1 MKKITSKEIIFKDP
15 KNEKAEIFEFDNVL
29 VSLEKHRDL
38 NKIIKNDKET
48 IFAVV
53 ERGMVDKNKNYVLSV
68 GDIVRTDTI
77 KKLSESFNINN
88 YIKII
93 KIRKKN

>member
-1 MKKITSKEIIFKDP
+1 MSI
-15 KNEKAEIFEFDNVL
+15 
-29 VSLEKHRDL
+29 EKHKHVKSL
-38 NKIIKNDKET
+38 IKEKKNT

-53 ERGMVDKNKNYVLSV
+53 EKGLVDKNKNYVLSV

-77 KKLSESFNINN
+77 KKLSEAFKTNN

-93 KIRKKN
+93 KIKKI